1 MTTPLLTG
9 IDVGTSKV
17 CVLIA
22 DMVDDTQYE
31 VLGFGTVPAR
41 GMRGGVVV
49 DVEEA
54 KATIREAVA
63 AAERSAGYEIG
74 TAFVSMAGEHV
85 ASVNSHG
92 VVGISGNRSIA
103 QDDIDRA
110 LDAARAIAIPH
121 NREVLHIIPRNFVV
135 DGQDGI
141 RMPLGMYGFR
151 LEVEAHLITAA
162 TTTVK
167 NLTQCIEAAGVMVEQ
182 FVLNPLASSEAALT
196 DTERDLGVVAC
207 DVGGGT
213 TDVAIFIEGN
223 VWHTAVLPVGGNH
236 ITSDVAHGM
245 RLPAA
250 AAEEVKIEH
259 GHACTKEVDDSEV
272 FRAHP
277 FGHEN
282 SIDISRAEVAN
293 IIEARAEEIF
303 DLLLQEIKRSGYDG
317 LLPAG
322 VVLTGGTAQL
332 AGFRQLATGSLGL
345 PVRVSEPRDL
355 CGLVDQVQ
363 GPAFSTVVGL
373 LNWAVRETM
382 LATRMPVNGGHAGNG
397 RHRSN
402 GSSAPGLWTVIG
414 DLAKRLVP

>member
-1 MTTPLLTG
+1 M
-9 IDVGTSKV
+9 

-22 DMVDDTQYE
+22 DLVDDTHYE
-31 VLGFGTVPAR
+31 VLGVGTAPSR
-41 GMRGGVVV
+41 GIRKGVVV
-49 DVEEA
+49 NVEEA

-63 AAERSAGYEIG
+63 AAERSAGYEVG
-74 TAFVSMAGEHV
+74 TAFVSMAGAHV
-85 ASVNSHG
+85 SCVNSRG
-92 VVGISGNRSIA
+92 VVGVSGSRAIA

-135 DGQDGI
+135 DGQEGI
-141 RMPLGMYGFR
+141 RMPLGMHGFR

-162 TTTVK
+162 SMTIK
-167 NLTQCIEAAGVMVEQ
+167 NLTQCIEAGGVMVEQ
-182 FVLNPLASSEAALT
+182 FVLNPLAASEAALT

-236 ITSDVAHGM
+236 ITADVAHGL

-272 FRAHP
+272 FRVCP

-282 SIDISRAEVAN
+282 AIEVSRAELAN
-293 IIEARAEEIF
+293 VIEARAEEMF

-355 CGLVDQVQ
+355 RGLVDQVQ
-363 GPAFSTVVGL
+363 GPAYSTVVGL
-373 LNWAVRETM
+373 LNWALRETM
-382 LATRMPVNGGHAGNG
+382 LATRTPVNGHGGNG

-402 GSSAPGLWTVIG
+402 GNSGPGLWAVIG
-414 DLAKRLVP
+414 DWAKRLAP

>member
-9 IDVGTSKV
+9 IDVGTTKV

-22 DMVDDTQYE
+22 DLVDDTHYE
-31 VLGFGTVPAR
+31 VLGVGTAPSR
-41 GMRGGVVV
+41 GIRKGVVV
-49 DVEEA
+49 NVEEA

-63 AAERSAGYEIG
+63 AAERSAGYEVG
-74 TAFVSMAGEHV
+74 TAFVSMAGAHV
-85 ASVNSHG
+85 SCVNSRG
-92 VVGISGNRSIA
+92 VVGVSGSRAIA

-110 LDAARAIAIPH
+110 LDAARAIVIPH

-135 DGQDGI
+135 DGQEGI
-141 RMPLGMYGFR
+141 RMPLGMHGFR

-162 TTTVK
+162 SMTIK

-182 FVLNPLASSEAALT
+182 FVLNPLAASEAALT

-236 ITSDVAHGM
+236 ITADVAHGL

-250 AAEEVKIEH
+250 AAEEVKVEH

-272 FRAHP
+272 FRVCP

-282 SIDISRAEVAN
+282 AIEVSRAELAN
-293 IIEARAEEIF
+293 VIEARAEEIF

-322 VVLTGGTAQL
+322 VVLTGGTAKL

-345 PVRVSEPRDL
+345 PVRVAEPRDL
-355 CGLVDQVQ
+355 RGLVDQVQ
-363 GPAFSTVVGL
+363 GPAYSTVVGL

-382 LATRMPVNGGHAGNG
+382 LATRTPVNGHSGNG

-402 GSSAPGLWTVIG
+402 GNSGPGLWAVIG
-414 DLAKRLVP
+414 DWANRLAP

>member
-22 DMVDDTQYE
+22 DMVDDTHYE
-31 VLGFGTVPAR
+31 VLGVGTAPSR
-41 GMRGGVVV
+41 GMSKGVVV
-49 DVEEA
+49 NVEDA
-54 KATIREAVA
+54 KATIREAVV

-74 TAFVSMAGEHV
+74 TAFVSMAGAHV
-85 ASVNSHG
+85 SSVNSHG
-92 VVGISGNRSIA
+92 VVGVSGNRAIA

-135 DGQDGI
+135 DGQEGI
-141 RMPLGMYGFR
+141 RMPLGMHGFR

-182 FVLNPLASSEAALT
+182 FVLNPLASSEASLT

-207 DVGGGT
+207 DIGGGT

-223 VWHTAVLPVGGNH
+223 VWHSAVLPVGGNH
-236 ITSDVAHGM
+236 ITADVAHGM

-272 FRAHP
+272 FRVCP

-282 SIDISRAEVAN
+282 AIDVSRVELSN

-332 AGFRQLATGSLGL
+332 AGLRQLATGSLGL

-355 CGLVDQVQ
+355 RGLVDQVQ
-363 GPAFSTVVGL
+363 GPAFATVVGL

-382 LATRMPVNGGHAGNG
+382 LATRIPLNGGHGGNG
-397 RHRSN
+397 RQRSN
-402 GSSAPGLWTVIG
+402 GNSGSGLWAVVG
-414 DLAKRLVP
+414 DWAKRLAP

>member
-1 MTTPLLTG
+1 
-9 IDVGTSKV
+9 
-17 CVLIA
+17 
-22 DMVDDTQYE
+22 
-31 VLGFGTVPAR
+31 
-41 GMRGGVVV
+41 
-49 DVEEA
+49 
-54 KATIREAVA
+54 
-63 AAERSAGYEIG
+63 
-74 TAFVSMAGEHV
+74 
-85 ASVNSHG
+85 
-92 VVGISGNRSIA
+92 
-103 QDDIDRA
+103 
-110 LDAARAIAIPH
+110 
-121 NREVLHIIPRNFVV
+121 VLHIIPRNFVV
-135 DGQDGI
+135 DGQEGI
-141 RMPLGMYGFR
+141 RMPLGMHGFR

-162 TTTVK
+162 STTVK

-182 FVLNPLASSEAALT
+182 FVLNPLAASEAALT

-236 ITSDVAHGM
+236 ITADVAHGL

-272 FRAHP
+272 FRVCP

-282 SIDISRAEVAN
+282 AIEVSRAELAN
-293 IIEARAEEIF
+293 VIEARAEEMF

-355 CGLVDQVQ
+355 RGLVDQVQ
-363 GPAFSTVVGL
+363 GPAYSTVVGL
-373 LNWAVRETM
+373 LNWALRETM
-382 LATRMPVNGGHAGNG
+382 LATRTPVNGHGGNG

-402 GSSAPGLWTVIG
+402 GNSGPGLWAVIG
-414 DLAKRLVP
+414 DWAKRLAP

>member
-9 IDVGTSKV
+9 IDVGTTKV

-22 DMVDDTQYE
+22 DLVDDTHYE
-31 VLGFGTVPAR
+31 VLGVGTAPSR
-41 GMRGGVVV
+41 GMRKGVVV
-49 DVEEA
+49 NVEEA

-63 AAERSAGYEIG
+63 AAERSAGYEVG
-74 TAFVSMAGEHV
+74 TAFVSMAGAHV
-85 ASVNSHG
+85 SCVNSRS
-92 VVGISGNRSIA
+92 VVGVSGSRAIA

-110 LDAARAIAIPH
+110 LDAARAIVIPH

-135 DGQDGI
+135 DGQEGI
-141 RMPLGMYGFR
+141 RMPLGMHGFR

-162 TTTVK
+162 SMTIK

-182 FVLNPLASSEAALT
+182 FVLNPLAASEAALT

-236 ITSDVAHGM
+236 ITADVAHGL

-272 FRAHP
+272 FRVCP

-282 SIDISRAEVAN
+282 AIEVSRAELAN
-293 IIEARAEEIF
+293 VIEARAEEMF

-355 CGLVDQVQ
+355 RGLVDQVQ
-363 GPAFSTVVGL
+363 GPAYSTVVGL
-373 LNWAVRETM
+373 LNWALRETM
-382 LATRMPVNGGHAGNG
+382 LATRTPVNGHGGNG

-402 GSSAPGLWTVIG
+402 GNSVPGLWAVIG
-414 DLAKRLVP
+414 DWAKRLAP